1 MNCNA
6 KRLFNLKEEKKILER
21 SLNLYYFD
29 HEKRDML
36 FNRLDKVIKEIE
48 RVENEN
54 RNSNSACHKE
64 KPSTNNN
71 G

>member
-36 FNRLDKVIKEIE
+36 FNRLEKVIKEIE

-54 RNSNSACHKE
+54 RNST
-64 KPSTNNN
+64 STNYEKKPQSNDN